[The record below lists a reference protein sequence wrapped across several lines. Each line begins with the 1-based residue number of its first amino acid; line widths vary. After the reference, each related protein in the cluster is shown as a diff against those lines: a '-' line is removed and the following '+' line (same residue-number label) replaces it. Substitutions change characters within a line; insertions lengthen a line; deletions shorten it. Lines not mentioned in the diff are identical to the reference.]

1 MNTQRAK
8 ILLEKVNALF
18 KSMSVDEANVTAI
31 EKDLMLSYL
40 RQLYDSVL
48 ENSSSTT
55 GTSTPSSTRT
65 ASPRTSSSST
75 AKPTYKPP
83 RIIEIPDS
91 LKEDIKKPAT
101 KSKKKK
107 SKSKSKSTSKP
118 PRIITPPKLDPI
130 PATPKPTYTPPVVET
145 PKPTPPKPQPKPTP
159 PPAPQ
164 PKPQPV
170 SSGKHQQ
177 LFEFKAA
184 RELSEKLSQRPIRD
198 LTKAFSLNDKLLYA
212 NELFGKELVVFN
224 EEVRKINGLKNFDEA
239 KQHLAQLADKFNWS
253 SKSKVPMAKDFVLL
267 VKRRFS

>member
-18 KSMSVDEANVTAI
+18 KSMSVDEANVTSI

-48 ENSSSTT
+48 EEHQGSVS
-55 GTSTPSSTRT
+55 
-65 ASPRTSSSST
+65 
-75 AKPTYKPP
+75 PTYTPPKTTSPKPVYQPP

-91 LKEDIKKPAT
+91 LREDIEKPQS
-101 KSKKKK
+101 KPKKKK
-107 SKSKSKSTSKP
+107 SKSKNTSKP
-118 PRIITPPKLDPI
+118 PRIITPPKLDPT
-130 PATPKPTYTPPVVET
+130 PAPTYQ
-145 PKPTPPKPQPKPTP
+145 PPKPVAEPVIVPKAQPKPPP
-159 PPAPQ
+159 PPAPV
-164 PKPQPV
+164 PEPIPTTV
-170 SSGKHQQ
+170 TSTKHDQ

-184 RELSEKLSQRPIRD
+184 KELSEKLSQRPIRD

-224 EEVRKINGLKNFDEA
+224 EEVRKINDLKSFDEA
-239 KQHLAQLADKFNWS
+239 KNYLAQLADKFSWS
-253 SKSKVPMAKDFVLL
+253 SKSKVPMAKQFVLL

>member
-18 KSMSVDEANVTAI
+18 KSMSVDEANITAI

-55 GTSTPSSTRT
+55 STSTPSSTRK
-65 ASPRTSSSST
+65 ASPRASST
-75 AKPTYKPP
+75 EKPTYKPP

-91 LKEDIKKPAT
+91 LKEDIEKPVVKT
-101 KSKKKK
+101 KKKK
-107 SKSKSKSTSKP
+107 SKSKSKNTSKP

-145 PKPTPPKPQPKPTP
+145 PAPTPPPPKPQPKPTP
-159 PPAPQ
+159 PPPPQ
-164 PKPQPV
+164 PKPKPV

-224 EEVRKINGLKNFDEA
+224 EEVRKINGLKNFDDA
-239 KQHLAQLADKFNWS
+239 KQHLAHLADKFNWS